1 MKNIYFPD
9 FSCTHGRMCV
19 YGRYAPVRSFRP
31 INTWFDELTFL
42 ISFLIKKQ
50 IVIYNEMNA
59 KFPFKLRE
67 LREVTGPS
75 PTTISLPKTALLN
88 HSREIQKKSLF
99 CLFVF
104 FCAAAKHSQK
114 NEGRR
119 HLFKD

>member
-1 MKNIYFPD
+1 
-9 FSCTHGRMCV
+9 MCV
-19 YGRYAPVRSFRP
+19 YGRCAPVRSSRP
-31 INTWFDELTFL
+31 INTWFDELAFC

-50 IVIYNEMNA
+50 IVIYNEMNV

-67 LREVTGPS
+67 LRKMTSPT

-104 FCAAAKHSQK
+104 FHAAAKHSQK
-114 NEGRR
+114 KEGRK

>member
-1 MKNIYFPD
+1 
-9 FSCTHGRMCV
+9 MCV